1 MIGAGFRGKRHI
13 PLVLL
18 VLATLAILAAAC
30 SKGVS
35 EGREGRWP
43 PGFNCAATVILHT
56 DSVFP
61 DDEGNLDLS
70 VARQNIAA
78 EAALLKEFPQVIV
91 TAAFPTSEW
100 EVWPDWQD
108 SGVQFAEV
116 VGHSHTHHASIMA
129 AAFGDQ
135 VVGELE
141 FVYFDELS
149 DLVFD
154 ADYALMN
161 YYLNALVGSTPR
173 RGYIAP
179 YLRHTPHMIDVYG
192 RDGILWYTTDLAQ
205 PNFHDRL
212 VDLGSYPRRRA
223 DIVENFAQD
232 CAEGKAA
239 VIHFHSFLREHEMQR
254 EVLQTLVTTEGVWFA
269 SATDIAAIYAAVEQ
283 E

>member
-1 MIGAGFRGKRHI
+1 
-13 PLVLL
+13 
-18 VLATLAILAAAC
+18 
-30 SKGVS
+30 
-35 EGREGRWP
+35 
-43 PGFNCAATVILHT
+43 
-56 DSVFP
+56 
-61 DDEGNLDLS
+61 LDLS